1 MKNSHS
7 SLLLLLAFILGCSI
21 VTPGQSA
28 SRPKGAPANAK
39 TTSQQ
44 DIEFDRAVK
53 LADEARLAGR
63 LDDAIVSYNNAMRM
77 RPRWP
82 DGWWYLGAILYE
94 KDLFAPA
101 RDAFSNLV
109 ALDPKRGPAWGM
121 LGLCQFQ
128 TREYEPAVISLQ
140 RARSIGFDGNQE
152 LESVVRY
159 HTALLYIRFEQFE
172 ITYQILMEFL
182 RIGNSGPKIVEAFGL
197 VILRLPFLPSEVP
210 AEKREEVLLA
220 GQAGIAMGARHL
232 DEARKAFDTLVTS
245 YPNDPNVHYSFGVFQ
260 LSQDADLALKE
271 LQRALELDPKHQPAM
286 VQMAFEYLKRGQY
299 TDALPLAERA
309 VQLEPKMYPARNVLG
324 RVLLE
329 LDQIDRSIKELE
341 EGVRL
346 APNIPEMHFA
356 LARAYTRAGRK
367 PDADREREL
376 FKKLQEKYRPQV
388 DAAKTGI
395 APTTDTAKPNPE

>member
-7 SLLLLLAFILGCSI
+7 TLLLLLSFIMGCSI
-21 VTPGQSA
+21 VTLGQSS
-28 SRPKGAPANAK
+28 SRPKGAPPNAK

-44 DIEFDRAVK
+44 DTEFDRAVK

-63 LDDAIVSYNNAMRM
+63 LDDAIESYNNAMRM

-94 KDLFAPA
+94 KDLYAPA

-140 RARSIGFDGNQE
+140 RGRSIGFDGNEE

-159 HTALLYIRFEQFE
+159 HTAILYIRFEQFE
-172 ITYQILMEFL
+172 IAYQILREFL
-182 RIGNSGPKIVEAFGL
+182 RVGNNGPKIIEAFGL
-197 VILRLPFLPSEVP
+197 VILRMPFLPAEVP
-210 AEKREEVLLA
+210 AEKREEILVA
-220 GQAGIAMGARHL
+220 GQAGIAMGARRL
-232 DEARKAFDTLVTS
+232 DEARKAFDALLTS

-286 VQMAFEYLKRGQY
+286 VQIAFEYLKRAQY

-309 VQLEPKMYPARNVLG
+309 VQLQPKMYPARNVLG

-367 PDADREREL
+367 QDADREREL
-376 FKKLQEKYRPQV
+376 FKKLQEKSSQQD
-388 DAAKTGI
+388 DAAKTGS
-395 APTTDTAKPNPE
+395 APTTNTAKPNPE

>member
-1 MKNSHS
+1 MKNSQS
-7 SLLLLLAFILGCSI
+7 SLLLLAFILGCSI
-21 VTPGQSA
+21 VTLGQSA
-28 SRPKGAPANAK
+28 SRAKGAPAKA
-39 TTSQQ
+39 TTTAQQ
-44 DIEFDRAVK
+44 DAEFDKAVK

-63 LDDAIVSYNNAMRM
+63 LDDAIESYNNAMRM

-94 KDLFAPA
+94 KDLYAPA

-109 ALDPKRGPAWGM
+109 ALDPNRGPAWAM

-128 TREYEPAVISLQ
+128 THEYEPSVISLQ

-159 HTALLYIRFEQFE
+159 HTTLLYIRFEQFE
-172 ITYQILMEFL
+172 IAFQVLIEFL
-182 RIGNSGPKIVEAFGL
+182 RSGNNGPKIVEAFGL
-197 VILRLPFLPSEVP
+197 VILRMPFLPNEVP
-210 AEKREEVLLA
+210 TEKREEVLLA
-220 GQAGIAMGARHL
+220 GQAGLAMGARRL
-232 DEARKAFDTLVTS
+232 DEARKAFDTLLS
-245 YPNDPNVHYSFGVFQ
+245 NYPNDANVHYSFGVFQ
-260 LSQDADLALKE
+260 LSQDADFALKE
-271 LQRALELDPKHQPAM
+271 FQRALQLDPQHQPTM
-286 VQMAFEYLKRGQY
+286 VQMAFEYLKRKQY
-299 TDALPLAERA
+299 NDALSLAERA

-324 RVLLE
+324 RTLLA
-329 LDQIDRSIKELE
+329 LDQIDRAIKELE

-346 APNIPEMHFA
+346 APDIPEMHFA

-376 FKKLQEKYRPQV
+376 FKKLQEKYSQQV

-395 APTTDTAKPNPE
+395 VPTTDPPKPNPE

>member
-1 MKNSHS
+1 MKNSQS
-7 SLLLLLAFILGCSI
+7 SLLLLLALILGCSVI
-21 VTPGQSA
+21 SLGQA
-28 SRPKGAPANAK
+28 TSRAKGAPANPK
-39 TTSQQ
+39 STSQQ
-44 DIEFDRAVK
+44 DAEFDKAVK
-53 LADEARLAGR
+53 SADEARLAGR
-63 LDDAIVSYNNAMRM
+63 LDDAIQSYNDAMRM

-109 ALDPKRGPAWGM
+109 ALDPKRGPGWGM

-128 TREYEPAVISLQ
+128 TREYEPAVNSLQ

-197 VILRLPFLPSEVP
+197 VILRLPFLPNEVP

-286 VQMAFEYLKRGQY
+286 VQMAFEYLKRGQF

-376 FKKLQEKYRPQV
+376 FKKLQEKNRQQD
-388 DAAKTGI
+388 DAAKTGS